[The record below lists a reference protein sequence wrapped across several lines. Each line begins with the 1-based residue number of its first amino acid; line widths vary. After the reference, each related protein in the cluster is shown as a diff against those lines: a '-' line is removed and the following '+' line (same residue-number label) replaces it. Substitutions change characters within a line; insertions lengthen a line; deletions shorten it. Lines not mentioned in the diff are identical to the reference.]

1 MKLIVGLGN
10 PGEKY
15 NNSRHNVGFTVL
27 DHLLQK
33 LEKVKNTVWLE
44 DKKYKAFIHEAE
56 IDSEKVVLM
65 KPTTFMNLSGEAVS
79 KYATYFKIDTS
90 DICIV
95 HDELDLPLGKIR
107 VRFGGSGGGNNGVT
121 SIIESLGTDK
131 FLRVRCGIGK
141 EARLH
146 NPHDTA
152 DYVLGTFEEHEHGK
166 VKTMV
171 NHAVKELLLLQKHG
185 IDLYMSKYNK

>member
-15 NNSRHNVGFTVL
+15 NNSRHNVGFNVM

-33 LEKVKNTVWLE
+33 TEKLKETFWE
-44 DKKYKAFIHEAE
+44 DEKKFKALIKEV
-56 IDSEKVVLM
+56 IVDDEKITLM
-65 KPTTFMNLSGEAVS
+65 KPLTFMNLSGEAVS
-79 KYATYFKIDTS
+79 KYATYFKIS
-90 DICIV
+90 PENICVI

-121 SIIESLGTDK
+121 SIIESLNTDK
-131 FLRVRCGIGK
+131 FLRIRCGIGK

-146 NPHDTA
+146 NPHDTS
-152 DYVLGTFEEHEHGK
+152 DYVLGSFEAHEHGK
-166 VKTMV
+166 VKTMIK
-171 NHAVKELLLLQKHG
+171 HAVKEVLLIQKHG

>member
-33 LEKVKNTVWLE
+33 AEKLKETFWTE
-44 DKKYKAFIHEAE
+44 DKKFKALIKEVV

-79 KYATYFKIDTS
+79 KYASYFKIDS
-90 DICIV
+90 LGICIV